1 MDPNP
6 RSELPRETPSTE
18 AEWFLQTLRVGE
30 IVLRTTVVAAGE
42 TTETTETDRKS
53 DEIRRRRTR
62 KNDEDFWGFGWVRV
76 LLC

>member
-53 DEIRRRRTR
+53 DENRRRRTR
-62 KNDEDFWGFGWVRV
+62 KNDEDFWGFGWVRF

>member
-62 KNDEDFWGFGWVRV
+62 KNDEDFWGFGWVRF